1 MVILNQAVFGLDLKQ
16 RDLICQESL
25 NVHNLFMDRKKV
37 LPYQKLLLSA
47 TLTHNPEILEQ
58 VDLFKPIYFNVAVEK
73 LKNTGEKTTKT
84 TSNEANKTVD
94 QNGI

>member
-1 MVILNQAVFGLDLKQ
+1 M
-16 RDLICQESL
+16 
-25 NVHNLFMDRKKV
+25 

-47 TLTHNPEILEQ
+47 RLTHNPEILEQ

-84 TSNEANKTVD
+84 TSNETIKQSIKMVFNKSK
-94 QNGI
+94 I